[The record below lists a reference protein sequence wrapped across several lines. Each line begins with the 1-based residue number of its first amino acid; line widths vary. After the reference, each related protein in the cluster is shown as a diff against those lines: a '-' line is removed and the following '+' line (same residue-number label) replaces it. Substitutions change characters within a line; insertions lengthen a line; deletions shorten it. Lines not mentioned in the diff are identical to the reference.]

1 MRIWHIGASP
11 YPLKTDGLN
20 NTVWLVAQQ
29 QALMGHQVALL
40 LSSSSDETAQ
50 AIAKETG
57 LELIE
62 IPMNQWRYDPK
73 CIEELLLSQP
83 PDIVHMHNVFLPNQ
97 ATLAMKLAQKKI
109 PYIITPHGG
118 LNFRRGRVKKT
129 LYSWFVERF
138 RFSSAAAV
146 TVVTPK
152 EAEPV
157 RALNPGYR
165 GIVQWVANPIN
176 TDGLETQGWKG
187 NTRVRRLVY
196 LGRFDVLHKGIDILI
211 DIARLL
217 PDVEIH
223 LHGTKDSK
231 TERWLQS
238 LQFNLPPNV
247 HFKDPVFGADKT
259 KVLAEASLYIQTSRW
274 EVFGISIAEAMYLGL
289 PCAIADTLNFAE
301 LFQQQD
307 LGLVLPS
314 NPESAAAHL
323 LEVLSQPNRLHDWS
337 EKAKKFAQK
346 HFLPHEIASQYINL
360 YQKILRV

>member
-73 CIEELLLSQP
+73 RIEELLLSQP

-138 RFSSAAAV
+138 RFLAASAV

-176 TDGLETQGWKG
+176 TDELESHSWNETQPK
-187 NTRVRRLVY
+187 RIIY
-196 LGRFDVLHKGIDILI
+196 LGRFDVVQKGLDLLI
-211 DIARLL
+211 EIARLL
-217 PDVEIH
+217 PELEFH
-223 LHGTKDSK
+223 LYGTADAK
-231 TERWLQS
+231 TKQWLLS
-238 LQFNLPPNV
+238 LESQPPNV
-247 HFKDPVFGADKT
+247 YFNDPVFGADKA
-259 KVLAEASLYIQTSRW
+259 KLLASASLYIQTSRW
-274 EVFGISIAEAMYLGL
+274 EGFPLSVAEAMYLGV
-289 PCAIADTLNFAE
+289 PCAIVDRLNFAE
-301 LFQQQD
+301 LFCQQD

-314 NPESAAAHL
+314 NPESAAARL
-323 LEVLSQPNRLHDWS
+323 LEVLSQPNRLHHWS

-346 HFLPHEIASQYINL
+346 HFLPHAVASQYLNL
-360 YQKILRV
+360 YQKILGV